1 MKKVRKFSEGGFSKA
16 QEEWLGDHAD
26 RTDPFILARMRA
38 AVPDKV
44 KDTYENNA
52 PYKNDDQ
59 GLSKPYVKPED
70 KTTSVEKT
78 TVKKTPKSLEIK
90 KADIVTDINEM
101 PEKLKAP
108 GYKMSDK
115 VRLPNK
121 PDIKPNLSKKVALN
135 NKAPSTIY
143 KSGGKVSSA
152 SKRADGCC
160 VRGKTRA

>member
-1 MKKVRKFSEGGFSKA
+1 MKKVRKFAEGGFSKA
-16 QEEWLGDHAD
+16 QEEWLGGAD
-26 RTDPFILARMRA
+26 RTDPIILARMRD
-38 AVPDKV
+38 AVPDKA

-52 PYKNDDQ
+52 PYKSDDQ
-59 GLSKPYVKPED
+59 GLNKPYVKPED

-90 KADIVTDINEM
+90 KADVVTDINDM

-121 PDIKPNLSKKVALN
+121 PDIKPKLSKKVASN
-135 NKAPSTIY
+135 SSFPSTTF

-152 SKRADGCC
+152 SKRADGCAI
-160 VRGKTRA
+160 RGKTKA